1 VGRTFLCFHAA
12 YPNTCLFIVKY
23 FLYYAG
29 ERDGATYR
37 RWASLRSALRKR
49 RLLEYLHHV
58 LSGLV
63 TGGLQEIAFT
73 SGLERCR
80 NMTRTG
86 METTVSSKDSIMEPL
101 LTVEQLAVMVKRSHW
116 TLRRDVKAGLIRCVR
131 IGRAIRIEAVEARR
145 IMNEGLALSKVSP
158 K

>member
-1 VGRTFLCFHAA
+1 
-12 YPNTCLFIVKY
+12 
-23 FLYYAG
+23 
-29 ERDGATYR
+29 
-37 RWASLRSALRKR
+37 
-49 RLLEYLHHV
+49 
-58 LSGLV
+58 
-63 TGGLQEIAFT
+63 
-73 SGLERCR
+73 
-80 NMTRTG
+80 MTRTG

-145 IMNEGLALSKVSP
+145 IMNEGLPSSGASP